1 MSLPRDCLGWLSLCG
16 TQLPSSRWLRWQVT
30 DRFCVWG
37 TLLTEHLGSGEEV
50 GYTEAWS

>member
-1 MSLPRDCLGWLSLCG
+1 M
-16 TQLPSSRWLRWQVT
+16 T

-37 TLLTEHLGSGEEV
+37 TLLTERLGSGEEV